1 MLCFWLNQWK
11 LRVSMVHI
19 DDWRAVWDMSHLF
32 PPDSGVSGADM
43 KGTAALGHSG
53 TVRYGAV
60 ILGRHTASLS
70 AYLWSHPR

>member
-32 PPDSGVSGADM
+32 PPDSRVSGADM

-53 TVRYGAV
+53 TVRDMGCKV
-60 ILGRHTASLS
+60 KTG
-70 AYLWSHPR
+70 W